1 LHKYR
6 KEDGTPGDE
15 PTYEEVHPECT
26 LY

>member
-6 KEDGTPGDE
+6 KEDGTPGEE
-15 PTYEEVHPECT
+15 PTYDEAHPECT